1 MPSAGLRP
9 RSPSRWQCADGDSL
23 AAGWGSEAVDPSS
36 EDFVR
41 WKASSIETFFFLAY
55 NAQFV
60 GQPWL
65 AISISIVHLSFL
77 IILYFLQTQRA
88 RVKGISNFSCVEL
101 LLPLP
106 PGFTHHRRHQSPSF
120 CLIKISRESPT
131 TSPIKS
137 P

>member
-23 AAGWGSEAVDPSS
+23 AARWGREAVGPSS

-60 GQPWL
+60 SQLWL
-65 AISISIVHLSFL
+65 AIPISIVHLSFL

-88 RVKGISNFSCVEL
+88 RVRGINNFSCVELL

-120 CLIKISRESPT
+120 CLINSRGSNCFAY
-131 TSPIKS
+131 
-137 P
+137 